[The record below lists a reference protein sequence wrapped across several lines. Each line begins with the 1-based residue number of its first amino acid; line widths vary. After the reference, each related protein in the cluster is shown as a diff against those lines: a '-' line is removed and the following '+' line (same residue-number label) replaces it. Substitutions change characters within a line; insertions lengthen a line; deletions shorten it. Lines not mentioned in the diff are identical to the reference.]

1 MIHNSK
7 YLFVRD
13 THITGDFDYEFLLC
27 LHVTKKEELC
37 REIDIAPCSIFNKCT
52 DKIEKFGMKQW
63 KSSELDRIQP
73 NYRMEFSQ
81 TTERISAKLPNDF
94 RPNYRM
100 IKLIFV
106 YLQPKTNNI

>member
-1 MIHNSK
+1 
-7 YLFVRD
+7 
-13 THITGDFDYEFLLC
+13 
-27 LHVTKKEELC
+27 
-37 REIDIAPCSIFNKCT
+37 
-52 DKIEKFGMKQW
+52 MKQW